1 MVAKNE
7 RMEKSKIER
16 DKKKNRKERKFS
28 NSLVTKNFKSVT
40 IIQISYIF

>member
-1 MVAKNE
+1 MVTKNE

-28 NSLVTKNFKSVT
+28 NSLVTKNF
-40 IIQISYIF
+40 